1 MTGLGWAEEKVA
13 HKENTPLGEREFTN
27 LIYTFDPDAPRRLIL
42 SAHFDSKW
50 FDGQGVSPPP
60 CSLHFLEGADPSSS
74 VRQTRPRRADTS
86 STLLRL

>member
-27 LIYTFDPDAPRRLIL
+27 LVYTFDPDAPRRLVL

-50 FDGQGVSPPP
+50 FDGQGVSPPL
-60 CSLHFLEGADPSSS
+60 SLPQLFSHLGPS
-74 VRQTRPRRADTS
+74 
-86 STLLRL
+86 